1 MHVYSTLRSAQFYV
15 YVSTYLLTG
24 IPDCKASTDSIPN
37 DNEKN
42 CKKLSTRDQGTQTG
56 LI

>member
-1 MHVYSTLRSAQFYV
+1 MHVYLTLRSAQFYV

-24 IPDCKASTDSIPN
+24 IPDCKASTDSMPN